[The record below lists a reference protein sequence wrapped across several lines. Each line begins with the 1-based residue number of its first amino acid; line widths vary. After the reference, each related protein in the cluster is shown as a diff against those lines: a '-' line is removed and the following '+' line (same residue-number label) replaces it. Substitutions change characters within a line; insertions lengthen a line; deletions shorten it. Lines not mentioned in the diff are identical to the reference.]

1 MDHRVVV
8 FDSFYVSQEWA
19 EELEA
24 TIHYTLD
31 TLLAQ
36 LEGETE
42 NGDEDGSVG
51 EMEPPS
57 GQPFCGCETCVRREI
72 MVLTIAAT
80 LEAVQQGLAEP
91 HRLAS

>member
-8 FDSFYVSQEWA
+8 FDSFYVSQDWA

-42 NGDEDGSVG
+42 NDEESIG

-57 GQPFCGCETCVRREI
+57 GEPFCGCETCVRREI
-72 MVLTIAAT
+72 MVLTI
-80 LEAVQQGLAEP
+80 EAVQQGLAEP